1 MDTLKSKLESIEYI
15 ASEKL
20 KQPDAVKH
28 LSKHVNGLINK
39 KFRIATV
46 YAPGVGTRQFAA
58 TVADLLKAHDVD
70 SSQYSLFQ
78 AADLIGRRHP
88 DFIGT
93 DSIVVILDQGISLN
107 AKEQER
113 IGILRRVF
121 GDGAIR
127 YIYTNRQGSAESHA
141 EELATFIYSKK
152 YEEKH
157 TDAIETHVDEVLH
170 RVKLQTQ
177 RWRFLIAEA
186 KDDALRKKFEDEFV
200 PALKQFVKFRMNE
213 IFPSGEVNRIV
224 RDKINALTDQDLKMK
239 SLSEIHTDIEE
250 ACVLT
255 FEDEVNAAST
265 ECGEMF
271 SKFLSDNLP
280 DQNIVM
286 PANGSPPG
294 IPAAG
299 VTKPDLRF
307 DAVDALIGG
316 IWTGVY
322 PTSFALIS
330 ALTQPASYA
339 LGIPVLVSAAFAVQ
353 GYRNAKSQHQKTG
366 IDTIKN
372 ELNQDSIIAGNR
384 VKYEFEKMIQQ
395 MIADALQ
402 AFEDAKRDKEKTL
415 IHAPDSAFLESAEY
429 TQALRELE
437 SECNEL
443 KKVISEYGNT

>member
-1 MDTLKSKLESIEYI
+1 MDTLKSKLESIQYI

-20 KQPDAVKH
+20 KQPDAVKN
-28 LSKHVNGLINK
+28 LSEHVNCLINE

-58 TVADLLKAHDVD
+58 TVTDILKAQDVNI
-70 SSQYSLFQ
+70 SQYSLFQ
-78 AADLIGRRHP
+78 AADLIGRRHSA
-88 DFIGT
+88 FIGT
-93 DSIVVILDQGISLN
+93 DYIVVILDQGTPLTDE
-107 AKEQER
+107 EQGR
-113 IGILRRVF
+113 IGMLRRVF
-121 GDGAIR
+121 GNGAIR
-127 YIYTNRQGSAESHA
+127 YIPANSQGSPESHA
-141 EELATFIYSKK
+141 EKLDTFISPKRYQEK
-152 YEEKH
+152 Y
-157 TDAIETHVDEVLH
+157 TAAIETQIDEVLH
-170 RVKLQTQ
+170 RVNLQAQ
-177 RWRFLIAEA
+177 RWLFLIAEA
-186 KDDALRKKFEDEFV
+186 KDDALRKKFEDGFV
-200 PALKQFVKFRMNE
+200 PDLKQFVKFRMNE

-239 SLSEIHTDIEE
+239 PLSEIHTDIEA
-250 ACVLT
+250 ACVLA
-255 FEDEVNAAST
+255 FEDEVNTASV

-280 DQNIVM
+280 GQKIVM

-299 VTKPDLRF
+299 VTKPDLTF
-307 DAVDALIGG
+307 DAVDALTSG

-353 GYRNAKSQHQKTG
+353 GYRNAQSQHQKTG

-372 ELNQDSIIAGNR
+372 ELNQDSTIAGNR

-402 AFEDAKRDKEKTL
+402 AFEDAKRDKEMAL
-415 IHAPDSAFLESAEY
+415 IHTPDAAFLESAEY
-429 TQALRELE
+429 KQALRELE

-443 KKVISEYGNT
+443 KRVISEHGNT